1 MSQPLYLPNL
11 KEVIAYKKKLN
22 WGDIPTIYRMTSSS
36 INELDNILT
45 HGFESAYKTL
55 LDRTTWNLKHLEG
68 YKDSKGNIQVKHKPK
83 ISISH
88 VYNEQSYELNCY
100 PVIDDKNIY
109 TTLLNH
115 EFCPFVIWRP
125 ENMRMLFR
133 INNLV
138 SFIVYTLKNGDKA
151 DMELIKY
158 AYRKVENL
166 IDILKESFEIV
177 TITGFNIAEF
187 SKQLFRRR
195 PHFNIDGLIER
206 PLTDK
211 EETD

>member
-115 EFCPFVIWRP
+115 EFCPFCYMATRKHANVI
-125 ENMRMLFR
+125 
-133 INNLV
+133 
-138 SFIVYTLKNGDKA
+138 S
-151 DMELIKY
+151 
-158 AYRKVENL
+158 
-166 IDILKESFEIV
+166 
-177 TITGFNIAEF
+177 
-187 SKQLFRRR
+187 
-195 PHFNIDGLIER
+195 H
-206 PLTDK
+206 
-211 EETD
+211 